1 MSLAERIGR
10 GRRAIQLARR
20 SGRDTSDWEH
30 YLTNLFDTAGMEPTR
45 DDGFEPWALW
55 EWRRVSLPQW
65 QQILKE
71 SIADGD
77 KHREEYA
84 KWMLRDILLDPDYE
98 EGQTC

>member
-20 SGRDTSDWEH
+20 SGRDTSEWEH

-45 DDGFEPWALW
+45 DDGFEPWTLL
-55 EWRRVSLPQW
+55 EWRRVSIPQW
-65 QQILKE
+65 QQTLKV

-77 KHREEYA
+77 KHREDYA
-84 KWMLRDILLDPDYE
+84 IWMLHDILLDPDFE
-98 EGQTC
+98 EVSQ